1 MAKDMIHNAVKHAL
15 IKDGWTITDDPLA
28 LTYEELRTF
37 VDLGAERLI
46 GATRNDEK
54 IAVEIKSFIGRS
66 TVHDLELA
74 LGQYILY
81 LSLLEV
87 KEPDRKLYVS
97 VSHISYDL
105 VFQGKAV
112 QMLMQR
118 NNVPLIVVNIETEE
132 VLTWIK

>member
-54 IAVEIKSFIGRS
+54 IAVEIKMS
-66 TVHDLELA
+66 
-74 LGQYILY
+74 Q
-81 LSLLEV
+81 
-87 KEPDRKLYVS
+87 
-97 VSHISYDL
+97 
-105 VFQGKAV
+105 
-112 QMLMQR
+112 
-118 NNVPLIVVNIETEE
+118 
-132 VLTWIK
+132 